1 MTTDIDL
8 YGDRDRRAAELGWVH
23 VSDDSCP
30 CLLVG
35 EKCMNE
41 YTVGRCWCSYVVSQ
55 SGFGRNPLNDHGN
68 TWLDH
73 KGVMFV
79 LWEPY
84 GADGDELANLI
95 TKKTRALE
103 LRVDI
108 CESVWNPPHTI
119 GIRFRAE
126 YRADLRRRAAR

>member
-1 MTTDIDL
+1 MTTDLDL

-23 VSDDSCP
+23 VSDDTCP
-30 CLLVG
+30 RLLVG
-35 EKCMNE
+35 EPCFNE
-41 YTVGRCWCSYVVSQ
+41 KKVGRCFCSFVPTG
-55 SGFGRNPLNDHGN
+55 SGFARNPLNDHGN
-68 TWLDH
+68 YWLDSR
-73 KGVMFV
+73 GVYFV

-95 TKKTRALE
+95 IRHTRPLE

-126 YRADLRRRAAR
+126 YRADLRRRAG